1 MDLTGQNIKKATII
15 IAILGILDAIY
26 LTIIKF
32 TDNKA
37 LCLEGIGDCWTVNNS
52 SYSEWNGIPIS
63 LFGIVAYLCMILIL
77 TLQNRVKF
85 LVDFGSI
92 FVFGI
97 ALIGFFFSIYL
108 TYLQFAVIKAVCPF
122 CIISATTM
130 TIVFILSLINLLKDQ
145 RESNLDQN

>member
-1 MDLTGQNIKKATII
+1 MNIKKVTVM
-15 IAILGILDAIY
+15 IAILGILDAMY
-26 LTIIKF
+26 LTVIKF

-37 LCLEGIGDCWTVNNS
+37 LCIEGIGNCWTVNNS

-63 LFGIVAYLCMILIL
+63 IFGILAYLIIILIL
-77 TLQNRVKF
+77 ILQNRVKF

-97 ALIGFFFSIYL
+97 ALTGFLFSIYL

-122 CIISATTM
+122 CIISAITM
-130 TIVFILSLINLLKDQ
+130 TIVFILTLINLLNDQ
-145 RESNLDQN
+145 KETNLDQN

>member
-1 MDLTGQNIKKATII
+1 MNIKNVTII
-15 IAILGILDAIY
+15 VAILGILDAIY

-37 LCLEGIGDCWTVNNS
+37 LCIEGIGDCWTVNNS

-63 LFGIVAYLCMILIL
+63 IFGILAYLTIISVLI
-77 TLQNRVKF
+77 LQNRVKF

-97 ALIGFFFSIYL
+97 SLTGLLFSIYL

-145 RESNLDQN
+145 RETNLDQN

>member
-1 MDLTGQNIKKATII
+1 M
-15 IAILGILDAIY
+15 IAILGILDAMY
-26 LTIIKF
+26 LTAIKF

-37 LCLEGIGDCWTVNNS
+37 LCIEGIGDCWTVNNS

-63 LFGIVAYLCMILIL
+63 IFGILAYLIIILIL
-77 TLQNRVKF
+77 ILQNRVKF

-97 ALIGFFFSIYL
+97 ALTGFLFSIYL

-122 CIISATTM
+122 CIISAITM
-130 TIVFILSLINLLKDQ
+130 TIVFILTLINLLNDQ
-145 RESNLDQN
+145 KETNLDQN

>member
-1 MDLTGQNIKKATII
+1 MNIKKATVM
-15 IAILGILDAIY
+15 IAVLGILDAIY

-37 LCLEGIGDCWTVNNS
+37 LCIEGIGDCWTVNNS
-52 SYSEWNGIPIS
+52 SYSEWSGIPIS
-63 LFGIVAYLCMILIL
+63 IFGILAYSTIILIL
-77 TLQNRVKF
+77 ILQNRVKF

-97 ALIGFFFSIYL
+97 ALTGLLFSMYL

-122 CIISATTM
+122 CIISAITM
-130 TIVFILSLINLLKDQ
+130 TIVFILSLINLLNDQ
-145 RESNLDQN
+145 RETNLDQN

>member
-1 MDLTGQNIKKATII
+1 MNIKKVTVM
-15 IAILGILDAIY
+15 IAILGILDAMY
-26 LTIIKF
+26 LTAIKF

-37 LCLEGIGDCWTVNNS
+37 LCIEGIGDCWTVNNS

-63 LFGIVAYLCMILIL
+63 IFGILAYLIIILIL
-77 TLQNRVKF
+77 ILQNRVKF

-97 ALIGFFFSIYL
+97 ALTGFLFSIYL

-122 CIISATTM
+122 CIISAITM
-130 TIVFILSLINLLKDQ
+130 TIVFILTLINLLNDQ
-145 RESNLDQN
+145 KETNLDQN

>member
-1 MDLTGQNIKKATII
+1 MNIKKATII

-37 LCLEGIGDCWTVNNS
+37 LCIEGIGDCWTVNNS

-63 LFGIVAYLCMILIL
+63 IFGIFAYLTIIMILIF
-77 TLQNRVKF
+77 QNRVKF
-85 LVDFGSI
+85 FFDFGST

-97 ALIGFFFSIYL
+97 ALTGFFFSIYL

-122 CIISATTM
+122 CIISAITM
-130 TIVFILSLINLLKDQ
+130 TIVFILSLINLLNDQ
-145 RESNLDQN
+145 RETNLE

>member
-1 MDLTGQNIKKATII
+1 MNIKKATVM
-15 IAILGILDAIY
+15 IAVLGILDAIY

-37 LCLEGIGDCWTVNNS
+37 LCIEGIGDCWTVNNS
-52 SYSEWNGIPIS
+52 SFSEWSGIPIS
-63 LFGIVAYLCMILIL
+63 IFGLLAYSIIILIL
-77 TLQNRVKF
+77 ILQNRVKF

-97 ALIGFFFSIYL
+97 ALTGFLFSMYL

-122 CIISATTM
+122 CIISAITM
-130 TIVFILSLINLLKDQ
+130 TIVFILSLINLLNDQ
-145 RESNLDQN
+145 RETNLDQN

>member
-1 MDLTGQNIKKATII
+1 MNLKIGTIM
-15 IAILGILDAIY
+15 IAILGILDATY

-37 LCLEGIGDCWTVNNS
+37 LCIQGIGDCWTVNNS

-63 LFGIVAYLCMILIL
+63 IFGILAYLSIILIL

-97 ALIGFFFSIYL
+97 ALIGFLFSIYL

-130 TIVFILSLINLLKDQ
+130 TIVFFLSLIRLRNEQ
-145 RESNLDQN
+145 RETTLD

>member
-1 MDLTGQNIKKATII
+1 MNIKKVTVI

-37 LCLEGIGDCWTVNNS
+37 LCIEGIGDCWTVNNS

-63 LFGIVAYLCMILIL
+63 IFGILAYSTIISILI
-77 TLQNRVKF
+77 LQNRVKF

-97 ALIGFFFSIYL
+97 ALTGLLFSIYL

-122 CIISATTM
+122 CIISGITM
-130 TIVFILSLINLLKDQ
+130 TIVFILSLINLLIDQ
-145 RESNLDQN
+145 RETNLDQI

>member
-1 MDLTGQNIKKATII
+1 MNIKKVTVIV
-15 IAILGILDAIY
+15 AILGILDAIY
-26 LTIIKF
+26 LTVIKF

-37 LCLEGIGDCWTVNNS
+37 LCIEGIGDCWTVNNS

-63 LFGIVAYLCMILIL
+63 IFGILAYLTIISILIL
-77 TLQNRVKF
+77 ENRVKF

-97 ALIGFFFSIYL
+97 SLTGFLFSIYL

-130 TIVFILSLINLLKDQ
+130 TIVFILSLINVLNDQ
-145 RESNLDQN
+145 RETNLDQN